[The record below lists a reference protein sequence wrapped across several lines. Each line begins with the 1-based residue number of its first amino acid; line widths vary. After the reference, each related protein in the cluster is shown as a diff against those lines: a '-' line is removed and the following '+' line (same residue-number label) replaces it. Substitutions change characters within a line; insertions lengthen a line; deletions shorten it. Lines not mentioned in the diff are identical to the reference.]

1 MLHRLNIQ
9 YFISYL
15 GIIPFLFIII
25 DKFFLFQI
33 DNNIY
38 QDFIIY
44 YSLVIIVF
52 IGATNWNLQEK
63 IDNFIIIYG
72 FSPSLFSLVIIILN
86 LYKFNFFI
94 LFILLN
100 LFFLYQL
107 ILDYFFIYSKRY
119 EKKAFYFLRLPLTF
133 KIVISLLI
141 IVL

>member
-1 MLHRLNIQ
+1 MLNRLNIQ

-15 GIIPFLFIII
+15 GIVPFLFIII

-44 YSLVIIVF
+44 YSVVIIVF

-63 IDNFIIIYG
+63 IDNLIVIYG

-86 LYKFNFFI
+86 LYKINFFV

-119 EKKAFYFLRLPLTF
+119 EKKIFYFLRLPLTF
-133 KIVISLLI
+133 KIIISLSI

>member
-1 MLHRLNIQ
+1 MLNRLNIQ

-15 GIIPFLFIII
+15 GIVPFLFIII

-44 YSLVIIVF
+44 YSVVIIVF

-63 IDNFIIIYG
+63 IDNIIVIYG

-86 LYKFNFFI
+86 LYKFNFFV

-119 EKKAFYFLRLPLTF
+119 EKKTFYFLRLPLTF
-133 KIVISLLI
+133 KIIISLLI

>member
-1 MLHRLNIQ
+1 MLNRLNIQ

-25 DKFFLFQI
+25 DKYFLFQI
-33 DNNIY
+33 DNKLY

-44 YSLVIIVF
+44 YSVVIIVF

-86 LYKFNFFI
+86 LYKFNFFV

-100 LFFLYQL
+100 LFFISINFRLFLY
-107 ILDYFFIYSKRY
+107 
-119 EKKAFYFLRLPLTF
+119 
-133 KIVISLLI
+133 LL
-141 IVL
+141 